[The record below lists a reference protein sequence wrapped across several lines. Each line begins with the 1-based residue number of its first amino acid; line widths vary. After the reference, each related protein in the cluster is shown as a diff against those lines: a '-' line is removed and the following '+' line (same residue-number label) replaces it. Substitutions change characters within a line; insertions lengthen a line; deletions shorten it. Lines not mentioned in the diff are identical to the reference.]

1 MAEGDNDAKTEAA
14 TPARLL
20 KAIDHGEMPLARE
33 LPGALGLLAFI
44 GVLIGFGA
52 PLIDQLI
59 RALAGIIAEAGA
71 PGGFHHALMV
81 LLAASREPV
90 HMIGLVG
97 GAVIGASLLGTIAQT
112 GFRPRLQAPR
122 LHVSMLSPLTG
133 LSRLLSANHLIETL
147 RSTIKLII
155 VGIAVTLILKARL
168 PALIG
173 TIATHPASITLWIG
187 KTLLAIVSAVA
198 LGNLIIA
205 AADLGWTRLRFQS
218 QIKMTHTEIRDESR
232 ETHGNPEVK
241 ARLRAL
247 RAARAKQTLSIALAR
262 ASVVVTNPTHY
273 AVALEY
279 NRGDQSAPRIV
290 AKGKDRMAARI
301 RELARE
307 LSVPIVANPP
317 LARALYKVA
326 LEAEIPAEHFKI
338 VAEIIAYVWR
348 LAERM
353 QPIIE
358 QDS

>member
-14 TPARLL
+14 TPARLF
-20 KAIDHGEMPLARE
+20 KAIDHGEMPMARE
-33 LPGALGLLAFI
+33 LSGALGLLAVI
-44 GVLIGFGA
+44 GLLTGLGPKLIN
-52 PLIDQLI
+52 QLI
-59 RALAGIIAEAGA
+59 LALAHIIAGAGA

-81 LLAASREPV
+81 ISAASLPPL
-90 HMIGLVG
+90 HIIGL
-97 GAVIGASLLGTIAQT
+97 IGATVIVASLIGTMAQT
-112 GFRPRLQAPR
+112 GFRPRLQAPH
-122 LHVSMLSPLTG
+122 LHFAMLSPMAG
-133 LSRLLSANHLIETL
+133 LGRLLSTNHLIDTL
-147 RSTIKLII
+147 RSIVKLVI
-155 VGIAVTLILKARL
+155 VGIAVALIVKARL

-173 TIATHPASITLWIG
+173 TIGSHPSGIALWVG
-187 KTLLAIVSAVA
+187 DTLLAVASAVA
-198 LGNLIIA
+198 LGNLMIA
-205 AADLGWTRLRFQS
+205 AADLAWTRFRFQS

-232 ETHGNPEVK
+232 ETDGNPEIK

-290 AKGKDRMAARI
+290 AKGRDRMAARI

-307 LSVPIVANPP
+307 LSIPIVANPP

-326 LEAEIPAEHFKI
+326 LEAEVPAEHFKI

-348 LAERM
+348 LAERI
-353 QPIIE
+353 QPTSE
-358 QDS
+358 QDR